1 MKKWLSFL
9 FVLTILTVLLAACGG
24 DSSGGGDEAPDDIDT
39 GEAGGDTGGTTDGN
53 SGGDAT
59 VINFAAQSDST
70 PATEILI
77 DEFNNSQDQYVVEWT
92 QMTND
97 SAQMHD
103 QLLTSLSSNAGEYD
117 VLSLDVVWAGEFA
130 GGGYI
135 EPLDRMMEEANVN
148 PDDYNAGSME
158 SGNYQGIQY
167 TLPYFPDVGLLFFRN
182 DIVSEEDAQT
192 LISGDYTYEDL
203 GEMAERYASENDIEN
218 GFVYQ
223 SMQYEGLTVNANEFT
238 NQFENNE
245 EGLQTMYEFT
255 QADWTPDDITN
266 YAEGEAQN
274 AFANGNAVFQRN
286 WPFIY
291 GALRA
296 EDNEVSA
303 DQVSAAPLPN
313 GGSVGGWLLGINS
326 NSENMEGAWEFVQF
340 VSGPEGQRILSTEGS
355 YLPGY
360 NPLLEDQE
368 VLDSNDLLAMEGF
381 QNALEGTIARPV
393 AANYSEIS
401 NEIQVAVHRY
411 LTSGDGLEDAVQTI
425 EEATSGEE

>member
-9 FVLTILTVLLAACGG
+9 FVLTILTVVLAACGG
-24 DSSGGGDEAPDDIDT
+24 DSGGGDQAPEDVETGDT
-39 GEAGGDTGGTTDGN
+39 GGDTGGTE
-53 SGGDAT
+53 GGDTENKDAK
-59 VINFAAQSDST
+59 VISFAAQSDST

-77 DEFNNSQDQYVVEWT
+77 EEFNKSQDQYIVEWT

-130 GGGYI
+130 GGGYL
-135 EPLDRMMEEANVN
+135 EPLDMMMDEAGIN
-148 PDDYNAGSME
+148 PDDFNAGSME

-192 LISGDYTYEDL
+192 LISGDYTYEEL
-203 GEMAERYASENDIEN
+203 GEMAEKYATENDIEN

-238 NQFENNE
+238 NQFQDNE
-245 EGLQTMYEFT
+245 TGLQTMQDFT
-255 QADWTPDDITN
+255 EADWTPQDITN

-291 GALRA
+291 GALKA
-296 EDNEVSA
+296 EENEVSA
-303 DQVSAAPLPN
+303 DQVTAAPLPN

-326 NSENMEGAWEFVQF
+326 NSDNIEGAFEFVQF

-360 NPLLEDQE
+360 NPLLEEQE
-368 VLDSNDLLAMEGF
+368 VLDSNELLTMEGF
-381 QNALEGTIARPV
+381 QNALESTIARPV

-411 LTSGDGLEDAVQTI
+411 LTSGDGLDEAVQTI
-425 EEATSGEE
+425 EEVTGNAE